1 MQGFVYTCEPRK
13 SSRKK
18 RTATSPWA
26 FFGAKDERAVHEV
39 FRLIMNLTPNGTM
52 EAIKG
57 DVTPPMWS
65 RKMTSVPSDWWKF
78 LADQR
83 RRVDQCLPA
92 HAHGIR

>member
-1 MQGFVYTCEPRK
+1 
-13 SSRKK
+13 
-18 RTATSPWA
+18 
-26 FFGAKDERAVHEV
+26 
-39 FRLIMNLTPNGTM
+39 M

-83 RRVDQCLPA
+83 GGDSSLVRGQLVKVQQIQASTSAFAALRADGVIIAWGAPDCGGHFRNAGPSDTFVSDFSRV
-92 HAHGIR
+92 

>member
-13 SSRKK
+13 SSREKNGHF
-18 RTATSPWA
+18 SMG

-39 FRLIMNLTPNGTM
+39 FRLIMNLTPNGNM

-65 RKMTSVPSDWWKF
+65 LMTSVPSDWWKF
-78 LADQR
+78 LAFN